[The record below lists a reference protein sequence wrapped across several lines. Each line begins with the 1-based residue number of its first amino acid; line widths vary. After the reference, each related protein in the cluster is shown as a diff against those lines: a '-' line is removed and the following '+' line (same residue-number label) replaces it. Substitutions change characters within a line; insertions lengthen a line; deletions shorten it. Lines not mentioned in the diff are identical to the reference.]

1 MNILEKDAMIKFKE
15 KLRELIPE
23 VIEDLQDDCLFITLA
38 DNMTY
43 VFVQVLNEERLNRS
57 PETPLIGYEIW

>member
-1 MNILEKDAMIKFKE
+1 MNILEKEAMIKFKE
-15 KLRELIPE
+15 KLREIIPE
-23 VIEDLQDDCLFITLA
+23 VIEELEDDCLFITLA

-43 VFVQVLNEERLNRS
+43 VFIEVLNEERVNRS

>member
-15 KLRELIPE
+15 KLREIIPE
-23 VIEDLQDDCLFITLA
+23 VIEELKDDCIFITLA